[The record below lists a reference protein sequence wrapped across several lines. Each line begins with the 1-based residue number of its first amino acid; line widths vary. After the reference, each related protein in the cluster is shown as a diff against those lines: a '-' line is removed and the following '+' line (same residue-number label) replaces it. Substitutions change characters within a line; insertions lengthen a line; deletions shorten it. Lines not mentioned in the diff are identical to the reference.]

1 MQVHFQLNNLPTFK
15 NAVITIGTFDG
26 VHTGHQSIF
35 SKLKDQAKL
44 VGGESVVI
52 TFHPHPRRVLSN
64 PDAPALLTSLDE
76 RIERLQKHGIDHLV
90 IVPFDPAF
98 SDMQA
103 EEYVRD
109 FLIAN
114 FHPKCIVIGYD
125 HRFGKNRTGDFK
137 ILSELG
143 NNYGYNVCEIP
154 ETLLNQSRI
163 SSTHIRHALLNG
175 NIKVA
180 NELLSYSFQLS
191 GTVVEGDKLGRT
203 LGFPTAN
210 LAITD
215 SDKLI
220 PSSGVYAVSVHLQE
234 KGSSPRHFKGM
245 MNIGYRPTVN
255 GRERRIEV
263 HIFSFDEEIYGKRL
277 RVGLLDYVRK
287 EMKFSGL
294 EALKDQLKFDKKNIT
309 DLLKNFNT
317 EPLF

>member
-26 VHTGHQSIF
+26 VHTGHQSILT
-35 SKLKDQAKL
+35 KLIDQARYY
-44 VGGESVVI
+44 GGESVVI

-76 RIERLQKHGIDHLV
+76 RIERFHNHGIDHLV

-98 SDMQA
+98 SDMHA
-103 EEYVRD
+103 EEYIRD
-109 FLIAN
+109 FLISN

-137 ILSELG
+137 ILSDFG
-143 NNYGYNVCEIP
+143 NIYKYSVCEIP
-154 ETLLNQSRI
+154 ETMLNQSRI

-175 NIKVA
+175 NIKIA
-180 NELLSYSFQLS
+180 NELLSYPFQLT

-234 KGSSPRHFKGM
+234 QGRPRHLKGM

-277 RVGLLDYVRK
+277 RVGLLEYVRK
-287 EMKFSGL
+287 ELKFSGL
-294 EALKDQLKFDKKNIT
+294 EALKDQLKNDKENIS
-309 DLLKNFNT
+309 DLLKNFST
-317 EPLF
+317 EQLF